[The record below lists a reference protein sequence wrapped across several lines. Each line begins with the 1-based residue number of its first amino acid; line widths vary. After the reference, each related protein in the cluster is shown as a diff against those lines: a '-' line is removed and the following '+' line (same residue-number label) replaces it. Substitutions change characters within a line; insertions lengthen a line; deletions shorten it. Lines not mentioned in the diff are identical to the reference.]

1 MSIMDKKAARLKR
14 AAKSRHIIHSL
25 GANRL
30 SVHRTPRHIYAQ
42 LFSADGATVLTS
54 SSTLENAVRE
64 SLAGTGN
71 REAAKVVGKMIAEKA
86 LALGVTEVA
95 FDRSGFK
102 YHGRVKALA
111 DAAREAG
118 LKF

>member
-1 MSIMDKKAARLKR
+1 MDKKAARLKR
-14 AAKSRHIIHSL
+14 AAKTRHIIRSL
-25 GANRL
+25 GAHRL
-30 SVHRTPRHIYAQ
+30 SIHRTPRHIYAQ
-42 LFSADGATVLTS
+42 LFATDGSTVITSA
-54 SSTLENAVRE
+54 STLEAALKQ
-64 SLAGTGN
+64 SLKGTGN
-71 REAAKVVGKMIAEKA
+71 QAAAKVVGKSIAERA

-111 DAAREAG
+111 DAARDAG